1 MIGRFR
7 PINRREKEEQA
18 KEGWDDDDV
27 VPFEIKEERAIEV
40 LPAPA
45 EGRRQPHIFNVDH
58 VLWNCSQT
66 KAFETIAL
74 PTVQDILRGF
84 NGTIFAYG
92 QTGSG
97 KTFSMFG
104 PEVSPEAMM
113 QEENVEMMGLIP
125 RSCYWLFDTLDN
137 HPSIEEYEVKVSAL
151 EIYIGNQLRDLIHPA
166 TKGLKI
172 RDGVRGVVVQGLQ
185 REAVNSVIDVL
196 QYIEIAN
203 SHRTVSAT
211 KMNATSSRSH
221 SLFTFIVKFTT
232 REGAKKVAKL
242 NFADLAGSEKV
253 GKTGASGLKLQ
264 EGAAINQSL
273 TVLGRV
279 IQALAKNT
287 NAPFRESGLTHVLK
301 DSLSGNT
308 KTTLL
313 VCLSPHKFN
322 VVETMNTLQFA
333 GRAKMIKNKIK
344 ANKVMSMKDLKKALK
359 MRDKKIEDL
368 QRQLRKKL
376 TQVGTIEA
384 PEKGLPYLKV
394 TFADQAEPTSD
405 AQYIIRRK
413 EIQKEIRQIISKA
426 ELEGV
431 TVETEIRRK
440 GVAAASDGGAPQVN
454 RLPAIGE
461 DSKVADAAPLVVH
474 VLFQPSEKYSGDHLL
489 EAKDTF
495 LGEIPMSGGLF
506 ATGDIEEGFANPEDY
521 GASLSVAN
529 QRKVLDDL
537 KALEIERDFLTKE
550 LAGKTTELKELQ
562 EKLKTI
568 ELEKM
573 EKEEADM
580 AMERELVQL
589 QDENV
594 ALKATKLVASMR
606 DLGTLLNSPS
616 SSEESFALG
625 TPPKGRSL
633 NSKPPGLPATIN
645 EDEDFDEEGD
655 EDMDDALSMEE
666 LEARMQKMASMH
678 TPKSVGARTPR
689 QPRTS
694 FIVGIADSP
703 SPIFQ
708 RTDTPASPIT
718 SSYQFPVR
726 KVTEKSK
733 LRRTL
738 SVREEFRDIGT
749 DDTFHIQ
756 DQTLADMKL
765 VCKQLESES
774 HPSHQKLVQIRTL
787 LKHTVN
793 RMRIMCD
800 ELETEN
806 QDHEEYVALMKEQL
820 DTRHKELDAAYEDI
834 QLLQGAL
841 EKRQTMLEDNTIAIQ
856 LDPHYTLDPSMQ
868 QSDVI
873 EEEVQA
879 FEGSDVLSPL
889 PNDSPGLIGGGA
901 PNLSVQASSH
911 RAVSPPTLSVQ
922 SSARRKSWSGLPR
935 KKSWSGLPRKK
946 SWSGLPRK
954 RSKRASFR
962 EVVGLVSKK
971 LEHLRVAGTKHD
983 LMSIDLNSPRS
994 NTLHERQETLMGDG
1008 AMWFDEEKEV
1018 IDWEVEEVTKWL
1030 DEIADGALA
1039 RYIDLFEESGVTGE
1053 ALLSFTHHDLISDFN
1068 MDRGHVKIFFKALAE
1083 KSDIVKMRL
1092 RDQRNRRERKKRKRS
1107 HQKDIL
1113 MSSIIRH
1120 DAYDKHIQKLWEKE
1134 FGKKQKAVSMNKL
1147 YPGDLVDVGNGR
1159 KGRIFWKGE
1168 IQDKEGTFIGVEL
1181 HEGIGKNDGTVGK
1194 KRYFRTLP
1202 GRGVFTKNAYEVIK
1216 LDKMSSISSMSSMS
1230 SLIDAPANAGPAP
1243 STKKSPS
1250 DVDMSSAGSFSGSL
1264 LNLHERHA
1272 GGSMSESGD
1281 DSCDFSFSDSSD
1293 DEASE
1298 TVTFS
1303 AGHNRH
1309 FSEIPTVSIGNFQ
1322 PSIF

>member
-1 MIGRFR
+1 MTEVSIRVIGRFR
-7 PINRREKEEQA
+7 PINGREKEEQA
-18 KEGWDDDDV
+18 KMGWDDDDV
-27 VPFEIKEERAIEV
+27 VPFEIKEQRAIEV
-40 LPAPA
+40 LPAPK
-45 EGRRQPHIFNVDH
+45 EGRRLPHIFNVDH
-58 VLWNCSQT
+58 VLWNCSQM
-66 KAFETIAL
+66 KAFEVIAL

-92 QTGSG
+92 QTSSG

-113 QEENVEMMGLIP
+113 QEGTLEMMGLIP
-125 RSCYWLFDTLDN
+125 RSCFWLFEQLEN
-137 HPSIEEYEVKVSAL
+137 HPAIDKYEVKVSAL
-151 EIYIGNQLRDLIHPA
+151 EIYVGNRLRDLIHPA

-172 RDGVRGVVVQGLQ
+172 RDGVRGVIVQGLQ
-185 REAVNSVIDVL
+185 REVVHNVIDVL

-221 SLFTFIVKFTT
+221 SLFTFVVQFTT

-253 GKTGASGLKLQ
+253 GKTGATGLKLQ

-301 DSLSGNT
+301 DSLCGNT

-313 VCLSPHKFN
+313 VCLSPHRFN
-322 VVETMNTLQFA
+322 VVETMATLQFA

-359 MRDKKIEDL
+359 IRDKKIEDL

-376 TQVGTIEA
+376 TQVATIEA
-384 PEKGLPYLKV
+384 PEKGLPYLKI

-405 AQYIIRRK
+405 SQYIIRRK

-426 ELEGV
+426 GLEGV
-431 TVETEIRRK
+431 TVETEIRRT
-440 GVAAASDGGAPQVN
+440 GAGAAADPDGVPQIN
-454 RLPAIGE
+454 RLPVIGE
-461 DSKVADAAPLVVH
+461 DSKIADASPLVVH

-506 ATGDIEEGFANPEDY
+506 ATGAIEEGFANPEDY
-521 GASLSVAN
+521 GASLSVSM

-537 KALEIERDFLTKE
+537 NALQIERDFLTKE
-550 LAGKTTELKELQ
+550 SEGKTAELKELQ
-562 EKLKTI
+562 EKLKTM
-568 ELEKM
+568 ELDKM

-594 ALKATKLVASMR
+594 SLKASKLVASMR
-606 DLGTLLNSPS
+606 DFGNLLNSPT
-616 SSEESFALG
+616 SSEESFHIG

-645 EDEDFDEEGD
+645 EDEDFDQD
-655 EDMDDALSMEE
+655 DDCDMDDALSMEE
-666 LEARMQKMASMH
+666 LEARIQKMASMH
-678 TPKSVGARTPR
+678 TPKSAGARTPR

-708 RTDTPASPIT
+708 RKDTPASPIT

-738 SVREEFRDIGT
+738 SVREEFRHIGT
-749 DDTFHIQ
+749 DDTFNIQ
-756 DQTLADMKL
+756 DQSLADMKL

-774 HPSHQKLVQIRTL
+774 HQSHQKLVQIRTL

-793 RMRIMCD
+793 RMRIVCD

-841 EKRQTMLEDNTIAIQ
+841 DKRSTMLEDNTIAIQ
-856 LDPHYTLDPSMQ
+856 LDPHYALEPSMRSEQ
-868 QSDVI
+868 V
-873 EEEVQA
+873 EEEVQP
-879 FEGSDVLSPL
+879 FEGGDVLSPL
-889 PNDSPGLIGGGA
+889 PDDTLAPGTPGNLAVQTSSQRATSPSLA
-901 PNLSVQASSH
+901 VQ
-911 RAVSPPTLSVQ
+911 Q
-922 SSARRKSWSGLPR
+922 SKARRKSWT
-935 KKSWSGLPRKK
+935 
-946 SWSGLPRK
+946 GLPRK
-954 RSKRASFR
+954 RSKRASFV

-971 LEHLRVAGTKHD
+971 LEHLRVAGTLHD
-983 LMSIDLNSPRS
+983 LTLVDLNSPRAGD
-994 NTLHERQETLMGDG
+994 TLHERNETLMGDG
-1008 AMWFDEEKEV
+1008 ALWFDDEKEV

-1030 DEIADGALA
+1030 DEVADGALA

-1053 ALLSFTHHDLISDFN
+1053 ALLSFTHHDLVSDFN
-1068 MDRGHVKIFFKALAE
+1068 MDRGHVKLFFKALSE
-1083 KSDIVKMRL
+1083 KSEIVKMRM
-1092 RDQRNRRERKKRKRS
+1092 RDQRIRRERKKRKRS
-1107 HQKDIL
+1107 HQKNIL

-1120 DAYDKHIQKLWEKE
+1120 DAYDNHIQKLWEKE
-1134 FGKKQKAVSMNKL
+1134 FGRKQKAVSMNKL

-1194 KRYFRTLP
+1194 NRYFRTLP

-1216 LDKMSSISSMSSMS
+1216 LEKMSTMSSMS
-1230 SLIDAPANAGPAP
+1230 SLIDAPSNVST

-1264 LNLHERHA
+1264 MNLHDRQS
-1272 GGSMSESGD
+1272 GGSISESGD
-1281 DSCDFSFSDSSD
+1281 DSYDFSYSDSSD

-1309 FSEIPTVSIGNFQ
+1309 FSEIPTVKKGIGNNLNLKDLLKGL
-1322 PSIF
+1322 SDLEIVYE